1 MRVAPHHPFY
11 TVVNTRL
18 LMACRARSML
28 PLVASTAA
36 TVEPCIKSSRSNS
49 GVRGLRCEH
58 SPGGRGG
65 PIQREN
71 FLGTTSCRTCLLQKC
86 ATSVDI
92 PATLDHGTLCQTID
106 AYASVRAGRQS
117 FIEFSG
123 KQRRLGFTEAARLEQ
138 EREHHRALHFM
149 RCPKCGSELQE
160 VSFGDVHVHVDK
172 CFACEGLWLDNGRGV
187 FRAKAESCSVAKSC
201 GPNRS
206 PTRGDAIP
214 ALGCERRIIRA

>member
-1 MRVAPHHPFY
+1 MHLIAY

-49 GVRGLRCEH
+49 GVRGLHCEH

-123 KQRRLGFTEAARLEQ
+123 KQRRPHPLAGRLDTVCFCWAGHACSTQAR
-138 EREHHRALHFM
+138 
-149 RCPKCGSELQE
+149 S
-160 VSFGDVHVHVDK
+160 
-172 CFACEGLWLDNGRGV
+172 
-187 FRAKAESCSVAKSC
+187 
-201 GPNRS
+201 
-206 PTRGDAIP
+206 
-214 ALGCERRIIRA
+214 